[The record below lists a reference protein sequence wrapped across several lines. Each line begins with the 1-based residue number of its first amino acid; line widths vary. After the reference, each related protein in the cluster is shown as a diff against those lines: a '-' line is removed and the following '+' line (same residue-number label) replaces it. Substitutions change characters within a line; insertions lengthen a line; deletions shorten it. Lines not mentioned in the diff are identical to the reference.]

1 LPSNRILEKM
11 SSIVFA
17 VLISA
22 TIFDGVLAGAGL
34 DQVIKQLPARRQI
47 GVVAYS
53 KYFMA
58 ADLANGRFWYGPLGV
73 LAYVLTVG
81 SAIAVYFQ
89 NVESSAMTLLFVAA
103 AIALIHAFGT
113 SQAAPTAFRVRGA
126 ENDETALA
134 KIFNKFSKW
143 TSLRGIAGVLM
154 FIASLWALVLIV

>member
-1 LPSNRILEKM
+1 M
-11 SSIVFA
+11 SGLVFA

-22 TIFDGVLAGAGL
+22 TIFDGILAGAGL
-34 DQVIKQLPARRQI
+34 DQVIKQLPARRHI

-58 ADLANGRFWYGPLGV
+58 ADLANGKFWYGPLGV

-81 SAIAVYFQ
+81 SAIAGYLQ
-89 NVESSAMTLLFVAA
+89 NVETSAMTLFF
-103 AIALIHAFGT
+103 IASALALVHAFGT

-126 ENDETALA
+126 GNDETALT
-134 KIFNKFSKW
+134 KIFDKFSRW

-154 FIASLWALVLIV
+154 FIASLWALVLIS